1 MHFSSCSSVTVRK
14 FASKFA
20 DRTEVLIRQ
29 CKRKSGLRP
38 WWGKGKR
45 NIADAG
51 YGAGDCSVS
60 NPDIAPSSCAMDCTE
75 EQMAFGREDY
85 AVARPNGSADIIR
98 LTGFLRDDDLI
109 GHMARREEAIRK
121 WRPPGT

>member
-1 MHFSSCSSVTVRK
+1 MHFSNCSSVTMRK

-51 YGAGDCSVS
+51 YGAGDCSAS
-60 NPDIAPSSCAMDCTE
+60 NPDIAPSSWAVDCTE
-75 EQMAFGREDY
+75 PSIRSTVVES
-85 AVARPNGSADIIR
+85 ARISSRMLGC
-98 LTGFLRDDDLI
+98 
-109 GHMARREEAIRK
+109 
-121 WRPPGT
+121 GTDN